1 MLDKCLG
8 PASRAVGRT
17 ASSRNSFNFGYSCHG
32 AHTDACP
39 ELLQYCS
46 VVQILK
52 LPWARRFDKVKVNGQ
67 SQLAAAPGVL
77 RCTNASR
84 GASRGPNASRA
95 PSSSTS
101 WTDLRRSRSVDR
113 RTPRRRLRWSGRRRA
128 RRLLARAHAR
138 GRERSR
144 RALSEVVA
152 LGLRASHCSRGMA
165 GEPLGRPRVPVARL
179 SRLPGPGRRVARTPR
194 DPRGRRA
201 RGCVRAGAG
210 GELLGMCRSPALCR
224 FRVPTMCNP
233 GRAPPEARR
242 CVGVGFCAVSVAVY
256 VFRARAL
263 PRNPCILQLDN

>member
-144 RALSEVVA
+144 RALSEVGA
-152 LGLRASHCSRGMA
+152 LGLCASHCSRGVA
-165 GEPLGRPRVPVARL
+165 GEPFGRPRVPVARL
-179 SRLPGPGRRVARTPR
+179 SRLPGPGRRVARAPR

-201 RGCVRAGAG
+201 RGCGTG
-210 GELLGMCRSPALCR
+210 GRKGRLAAQDGGFALSPTSI
-224 FRVPTMCNP
+224 V
-233 GRAPPEARR
+233 
-242 CVGVGFCAVSVAVY
+242 V
-256 VFRARAL
+256 
-263 PRNPCILQLDN
+263 QLEDA